1 MLRTAVVQAA
11 DNQFEDACQRF
22 SDQARLLLPL
32 NNLTIVLLPS
42 VKDSGKVVYSW
53 KSKAQP
59 GAASIVIPPDS
70 KLSSRLPSPPLS
82 LPIYG
87 SCGILGAVLLSTTL
101 PQRFSRQENRLASDI
116 VKQLAVNLE
125 NIQLRQRVQTNS
137 WEMELADQIEQI
149 ISTAVDLETLFTNLV
164 SCLNQEIEIE
174 QGLLSWIAFNGY
186 DIDTIICSPGAGSA
200 AIEQSIAQSSTS
212 ALSQSYE
219 SRLTVPLTYQEKIV
233 GSLEMSRRDRPFTG
247 AEQDLMHA
255 VGNQIAAA
263 IHYIGLRRLTMQQAH
278 QLNQTSS
285 QVSEMTDQDDWD
297 SQVDPRATND
307 LAHALYSPLTSIK
320 GYTET
325 LLQPDEDW
333 PKEVRQEFLQTIHQA
348 ANRLDHAIRDL
359 VIPPRRE
366 SGPTESQTRVQ
377 DLFRQFELERSSQA
391 EVDSVH
397 FQCDPNLPA
406 ISIDPFIFQRA
417 IDHLIDCCISF
428 GTGPTSA
435 GPDHLHILAE
445 SAQDSVVIS
454 LGFSTVDAPDSTT
467 ESPIAS
473 AVETNLKTVIS
484 RNLLEG
490 QGISL
495 EVERPDRHSV
505 LFRFSVPF
513 KQTANQLP

>member
-1 MLRTAVVQAA
+1 MLATRQPLLRELPTNFGFPIDEVYRASGLRSAITVPLIYKGHVVGTLGLRSKKPHAYS
-11 DNQFEDACQRF
+11 QR
-22 SDQARLLLPL
+22 D
-32 NNLTIVLLPS
+32 
-42 VKDSGKVVYSW
+42 
-53 KSKAQP
+53 
-59 GAASIVIPPDS
+59 IVI
-70 KLSSRLPSPPLS
+70 L
-82 LPIYG
+82 
-87 SCGILGAVLLSTTL
+87 
-101 PQRFSRQENRLASDI
+101 ERLASQI
-116 VKQLAVNLE
+116 APTIENSQLA
-125 NIQLRQRVQTNS
+125 
-137 WEMELADQIEQI
+137 EQI
-149 ISTAVDLETLFTNLV
+149 KANTLRARVLSEVNKILSTSSDLETLFTNLV
-164 SCLNQEIEIE
+164 GYLCQEIDLD
-174 QGLLSWIAFNGY
+174 QGLLSWITFNGY
-186 DIDTIICSPGAGSA
+186 DIDTIVCTPGTRATTHGS
-200 AIEQSIAQSSTS
+200 SDSS
-212 ALSQSYE
+212 E
-219 SRLTVPLTYQEKIV
+219 IFRSRLTVPLAYQDQII
-233 GSLEMSRRDRPFTG
+233 GSFELARSGYSFAT
-247 AEQDLMHA
+247 AEQDLMHRVGRHLESA
-255 VGNQIAAA
+255 VHNMV
-263 IHYIGLRRLTMQQAH
+263 LRHLTMRKAYR
-278 QLNQTSS
+278 LNQRDGDAAGLASR
-285 QVSEMTDQDDWD
+285 ENQDG
-297 SQVDPRATND
+297 QIERDPMND

-397 FQCDPNLPA
+397 FQCDPNLPT
-406 ISIDPFIFQRA
+406 ISIDPSIFQRA

-484 RNLLEG
+484 RNLLEE